1 MNEILLNILSVVVT
15 SIILPLLTYA
25 GTRLIAYLNSKI
37 KDENYRIQLTTATDI
52 VVNAVRTVF
61 QTYVDSL
68 KVSGNFDKEAQ
79 LIALNKAKDIALEQ
93 MTDDVKKFINREVRR
108 GSRYDLI
115 ALDPPSFGRGSSGQV
130 WKIETDLPRLLECC
144 RELRDPE
151 RPFNLVLSCHS
162 PGFSLEVFSRMV
174 RDIFGECR
182 VEGEEMTIPEST
194 GKVLPAGISCWCILN

>member
-52 VVNAVRTVF
+52 VVNAVRSVF

-93 MTDDVKKFINREVRR
+93 MTDDVKNFISNCFNN
-108 GSRYDLI
+108 
-115 ALDPPSFGRGSSGQV
+115 SFN
-130 WKIETDLPRLLECC
+130 WI
-144 RELRDPE
+144 
-151 RPFNLVLSCHS
+151 
-162 PGFSLEVFSRMV
+162 
-174 RDIFGECR
+174 I
-182 VEGEEMTIPEST
+182 
-194 GKVLPAGISCWCILN
+194 